1 MVRFL
6 SLFFYFFI
14 FNNVL
19 FSQDTVSVI
28 SYNLLRFNSSTER
41 NLHFRNII
49 EKIKPDVLI
58 TQEMIGQESV
68 NNFLNNVLKNIN
80 EKYKAADF
88 IDDEDTDI
96 DQGLFYNSNKFS
108 FISTSQIDGY
118 PRPVYIFTLKH
129 LDTGEQ
135 FVVYNLHLKAS
146 KGSENEL
153 ARSDQVKELKNYI
166 SETNSNF
173 YIVAGDF
180 NIYSTAESAYKD
192 LFSIT
197 ESGKGNLH
205 DLINV
210 VGTYN
215 DPSNA
220 NIHTQST
227 RTSQF
232 GGGSH
237 GGLDDRFD
245 FILFS
250 DSLMYGDRIFV
261 IDSTY
266 KSFGNDGMHYNSA
279 LNVGPNQEVP
289 MNIAN
294 SLHDASDHLPVFVKI
309 IFSNE
314 KIHREVLNVES
325 YSVSDKL
332 LFYPNPSKNK
342 LNIQSD
348 DHKINKLEIYSL
360 NGTKILDK
368 NINSNSCTIDVSKI
382 NIGNYLIILNFKNF
396 TQKIKFV
403 KK

>member
-6 SLFFYFFI
+6 PLFFSFFLC
-14 FNNVL
+14 NNIL
-19 FSQDTVSVI
+19 FSQDTVSLI

-68 NNFLNNVLKNIN
+68 NNFLNNILKNIN

-96 DQGLFYNSNKFS
+96 DQGLFYNSDKFS

-118 PRPVYIFTLKH
+118 PRPIYIFTLKH

-180 NIYSTAESAYKD
+180 NIYSTTESAYKD

-279 LNVGPNQEVP
+279 LNVGPNQEVS

-314 KIHREVLNVES
+314 KIYREVLNVES

-332 LFYPNPSKNK
+332 LFYPNPTKNK
-342 LNIQSD
+342 LYIQSE

-360 NGTKILDK
+360 NGIKVLDK

-382 NIGNYLIILNFKNF
+382 NIGNYLIILNFKDF

-403 KK
+403 KI

>member
-68 NNFLNNVLKNIN
+68 NNFLNNILKNIN

-180 NIYSTAESAYKD
+180 NIYSTTESAYKD

-279 LNVGPNQEVP
+279 LNVVPNQQVS

>member
-6 SLFFYFFI
+6 PLFFSFFLC
-14 FNNVL
+14 NNIL
-19 FSQDTVSVI
+19 FSQDTVSLI

-68 NNFLNNVLKNIN
+68 NNFLNNILKNIN

-96 DQGLFYNSNKFS
+96 DQGLFYNSDKFS

-118 PRPVYIFTLKH
+118 PRPIYIFTLKH

-180 NIYSTAESAYKD
+180 NIYSTTESAYKD

-314 KIHREVLNVES
+314 KIYREVLNVES

-332 LFYPNPSKNK
+332 LFYPNPTKNK
-342 LNIQSD
+342 LYIQSE

-360 NGTKILDK
+360 NGTKVLDK

-382 NIGNYLIILNFKNF
+382 NIGNYLIILNFKDF

>member
-49 EKIKPDVLI
+49 EKMKPDVLI

-68 NNFLNNVLKNIN
+68 DNFLNNILKNIN

-135 FVVYNLHLKAS
+135 FVVYILHLKAS

-210 VGTYN
+210 VGKYN

-314 KIHREVLNVES
+314 KIYREVLNVES
-325 YSVSDKL
+325 YSLSDKV

-368 NINSNSCTIDVSKI
+368 NINSNSCTIDISKI
-382 NIGNYLIILNFKNF
+382 NIGNYLIILYFKNF

>member
-6 SLFFYFFI
+6 PLFFSFFLCSNI
-14 FNNVL
+14 L

-68 NNFLNNVLKNIN
+68 NNFLNNILKNIN

-96 DQGLFYNSNKFS
+96 DQGLFYNSDKFS

-118 PRPVYIFTLKH
+118 PRPIYIFTLKH

-153 ARSDQVKELKNYI
+153 ARSDQVKELKNHI

-314 KIHREVLNVES
+314 KIYREVLNVES

-332 LFYPNPSKNK
+332 LFYPNPTKNK
-342 LNIQSD
+342 LYIQSE

-360 NGTKILDK
+360 NGTKVLDK

-382 NIGNYLIILNFKNF
+382 NIGNYLIILNFKDF

>member
-180 NIYSTAESAYKD
+180 NIYSTTESAYKD

-266 KSFGNDGMHYNSA
+266 KSFGNDGMHFNSA
-279 LNVGPNQEVP
+279 LNVSPNQEVS

-314 KIHREVLNVES
+314 KIYREVLNVES

-348 DHKINKLEIYSL
+348 DYKINKLEIYSL

-368 NINSNSCTIDVSKI
+368 NINSYSCTIDISKI

>member
-1 MVRFL
+1 
-6 SLFFYFFI
+6 
-14 FNNVL
+14 
-19 FSQDTVSVI
+19 VSVVT
-28 SYNLLRFNSSTER
+28 YNLLRFNSSTDR
-41 NLHFRNII
+41 NLEFKNIM

-68 NNFLNNVLKNIN
+68 NNFLNNILKNIN
-80 EKYKAADF
+80 DKYKAADF
-88 IDDEDTDI
+88 IDDESTDI
-96 DQGLFYNSNKFS
+96 DQGLFYNSKKFN

-118 PRPVYIFTLKH
+118 PRPIYIFTLKH
-129 LDTGEQ
+129 LETGEQ
-135 FVVYNLHLKAS
+135 FVIYNLHLKAS

-173 YIVAGDF
+173 YVVAGDF
-180 NIYSTAESAYKD
+180 NIYSTSESAYKD

-261 IDSTY
+261 VDTTY

-279 LNVGPNQEVP
+279 LNVVPNQEVSI
-289 MNIAN
+289 NLAN
-294 SLHDASDHLPVFVKI
+294 SLHDASDHLPVFVKV
-309 IFSNE
+309 IFSKE
-314 KIHREVLNVES
+314 KIYREVLNVES
-325 YSVSDKL
+325 YSLTDKL
-332 LFYPNPSKNK
+332 LFYPNPSSNK
-342 LNIQSD
+342 LYIQSEEY
-348 DHKINKLEIYSL
+348 KINKLEIYSL
-360 NGTKILDK
+360 NGTKVLDK
-368 NINSNSCTIDVSKI
+368 NINSNSSNIDVSKI
-382 NIGNYLIILNFKNF
+382 NIGNYLIILYFKNF

>member
-6 SLFFYFFI
+6 PLFFSFFLC
-14 FNNVL
+14 NNIL
-19 FSQDTVSVI
+19 FSQDTVSLI

-68 NNFLNNVLKNIN
+68 NNFLNNILKNIN

-96 DQGLFYNSNKFS
+96 DQGLFYNSDKFS

-118 PRPVYIFTLKH
+118 PRPIYIFTLKH

-180 NIYSTAESAYKD
+180 NIYSTTESAYKD

-279 LNVGPNQEVP
+279 LNVGPNQEVS

-314 KIHREVLNVES
+314 KIYREVLNVES

-332 LFYPNPSKNK
+332 LFYPNPTKNK
-342 LNIQSD
+342 LYIQSE

-360 NGTKILDK
+360 NGTKVLDK

-382 NIGNYLIILNFKNF
+382 NIGNYLIILNFKDF

-403 KK
+403 KI

>member
-49 EKIKPDVLI
+49 EKIKPDILI

-68 NNFLNNVLKNIN
+68 NNFLNNILKNIN

-180 NIYSTAESAYKD
+180 NIYSTTESAYKD

-279 LNVGPNQEVP
+279 LNVGPNQEVS

-294 SLHDASDHLPVFVKI
+294 SLHDASDHLPVLVKI

-403 KK
+403 KI

>member
-68 NNFLNNVLKNIN
+68 NNFLNNILKNIN

-96 DQGLFYNSNKFS
+96 NQGLFYNSNKFS

-180 NIYSTAESAYKD
+180 NIYSTTESAYKD

-279 LNVGPNQEVP
+279 LNVVPNQQVS

>member
-68 NNFLNNVLKNIN
+68 NNFLNNILKNIN

-96 DQGLFYNSNKFS
+96 DQGLFYNSDKFS

-118 PRPVYIFTLKH
+118 PRPIYIFTLKH

-153 ARSDQVKELKNYI
+153 ARSDQVKELKNHI

-250 DSLMYGDRIFV
+250 NSLMYGDRIFV

-279 LNVGPNQEVP
+279 LNMGPNQEVS

-314 KIHREVLNVES
+314 KIYREVLNVES

-332 LFYPNPSKNK
+332 LFYPNPTKNK
-342 LNIQSD
+342 LYIQSE

-360 NGTKILDK
+360 NGIKVLDK

-382 NIGNYLIILNFKNF
+382 NIGNYLIILNFKDF

>member
-6 SLFFYFFI
+6 PLFFSFFLC
-14 FNNVL
+14 NNIL
-19 FSQDTVSVI
+19 FSQDTVSLI

-68 NNFLNNVLKNIN
+68 NNFLNNILKNIN

-96 DQGLFYNSNKFS
+96 DQGLFYNSDKFS

-118 PRPVYIFTLKH
+118 PRPIYIFTLKH

-180 NIYSTAESAYKD
+180 NIYSTTESAYKD

-279 LNVGPNQEVP
+279 LNVGPNQEVS

-314 KIHREVLNVES
+314 KIYREVLNVES

-332 LFYPNPSKNK
+332 LFYPNPTKNK
-342 LNIQSD
+342 LYIQSE

-360 NGTKILDK
+360 NGTKVLDK

-382 NIGNYLIILNFKNF
+382 NIGNYLIILNFKDF

>member
-6 SLFFYFFI
+6 PLFFSFFLC
-14 FNNVL
+14 NNIL
-19 FSQDTVSVI
+19 FSQDTVSLI

-68 NNFLNNVLKNIN
+68 NNFLNNILKNIN

-96 DQGLFYNSNKFS
+96 DQGLFYNSDKFS

-118 PRPVYIFTLKH
+118 PRPIYIFTLKH

-180 NIYSTAESAYKD
+180 NIYSTTESAYKD

-227 RTSQF
+227 RTSRF

-279 LNVGPNQEVP
+279 LNVGPNQEVS

-314 KIHREVLNVES
+314 KIYREVLNVES

-332 LFYPNPSKNK
+332 LFYPNPTKNK
-342 LNIQSD
+342 LYIQSE

-360 NGTKILDK
+360 NGIKVLDK

-382 NIGNYLIILNFKNF
+382 NIGNYLIILNFKDF

>member
-6 SLFFYFFI
+6 PLFFSFFLC
-14 FNNVL
+14 NNIL
-19 FSQDTVSVI
+19 FSQDTVSLI

-68 NNFLNNVLKNIN
+68 NNFLNNIIKNIN

-96 DQGLFYNSNKFS
+96 DQGLFYNSDKFS

-118 PRPVYIFTLKH
+118 PRPIYIFTLKH

-180 NIYSTAESAYKD
+180 NIYSTTESAYKD

-279 LNVGPNQEVP
+279 LNVGPNQEVS

-314 KIHREVLNVES
+314 KIYREVLNVES

-332 LFYPNPSKNK
+332 LFYPNPTKNK
-342 LNIQSD
+342 LYIQSE

-360 NGTKILDK
+360 NGIKVLDK

-382 NIGNYLIILNFKNF
+382 NIGNYLIILNFKDF

>member
-68 NNFLNNVLKNIN
+68 NNFLNNILKNIN

-180 NIYSTAESAYKD
+180 NIYSTTESAYKD

-279 LNVGPNQEVP
+279 LNVVPNQQVS

-294 SLHDASDHLPVFVKI
+294 SLHDASDHLPVLVKI

-368 NINSNSCTIDVSKI
+368 NINSYSCTIDVSKI

-403 KK
+403 KI

>member
-6 SLFFYFFI
+6 PLFFSFFLC
-14 FNNVL
+14 NNIL
-19 FSQDTVSVI
+19 FSQDTVSLI

-68 NNFLNNVLKNIN
+68 NNFLNNILKHIN

-96 DQGLFYNSNKFS
+96 DQGLFYNSDKFS

-118 PRPVYIFTLKH
+118 PRPIYIFTLKH

-180 NIYSTAESAYKD
+180 NIYSTTESAYKD

-279 LNVGPNQEVP
+279 LNVGPNQEVS

-314 KIHREVLNVES
+314 KIYREVLNVES

-332 LFYPNPSKNK
+332 LFYPNPTKNK
-342 LNIQSD
+342 LYIQSE

-360 NGTKILDK
+360 NGIKVLDK

>member
-6 SLFFYFFI
+6 PLFFSFFLC
-14 FNNVL
+14 NNIL
-19 FSQDTVSVI
+19 FSQDTVSLI

-68 NNFLNNVLKNIN
+68 NNFLNNILKNIN

-96 DQGLFYNSNKFS
+96 DQGLFYNSDKFS

-118 PRPVYIFTLKH
+118 PRPIYIFTLKH

-180 NIYSTAESAYKD
+180 NIYSTTESAYKD

-279 LNVGPNQEVP
+279 LNVGPNQEVS

-314 KIHREVLNVES
+314 KIYREVLNVES

-332 LFYPNPSKNK
+332 LFYPNPTKNK
-342 LNIQSD
+342 LYIQSE

-360 NGTKILDK
+360 NGIKVLDK

-382 NIGNYLIILNFKNF
+382 NIGNYLIILNFKDF

>member
-1 MVRFL
+1 
-6 SLFFYFFI
+6 
-14 FNNVL
+14 
-19 FSQDTVSVI
+19 
-28 SYNLLRFNSSTER
+28 
-41 NLHFRNII
+41 
-49 EKIKPDVLI
+49 
-58 TQEMIGQESV
+58 MIGQESV
-68 NNFLNNVLKNIN
+68 NNFLNNILKNIN

-153 ARSDQVKELKNYI
+153 ARSDQVKELKNHI

-279 LNVGPNQEVP
+279 LNVGPNQEVS

-314 KIHREVLNVES
+314 KIYREVLNVES

-332 LFYPNPSKNK
+332 LFYPNPTKNK
-342 LNIQSD
+342 LYIQSE

-360 NGTKILDK
+360 NGIKVLDK

-382 NIGNYLIILNFKNF
+382 NIGNYLIILNFKDF

>member
-68 NNFLNNVLKNIN
+68 NNFLNNILKNIN

-279 LNVGPNQEVP
+279 LNVGPNQEVS

-368 NINSNSCTIDVSKI
+368 NINSYSCTIDVSKI

>member
-68 NNFLNNVLKNIN
+68 NNFLNNILKNIN

-180 NIYSTAESAYKD
+180 NIYSTTESAYKD

>member
-6 SLFFYFFI
+6 SLFFTFFL

-19 FSQDTVSVI
+19 FSQDTVTIV
-28 SYNLLRFNSSTER
+28 SYNLLRFNSSTDR
-41 NLHFRNII
+41 NLDFKNIM
-49 EKIKPDVLI
+49 EKIEPDVLV

-68 NNFLNNVLKNIN
+68 NNFLNNILKNIN

-88 IDDEDTDI
+88 IDADDTDI
-96 DQGLFYNSNKFS
+96 DQALFYNSNKFNFVS
-108 FISTSQIDGY
+108 ISQIGGY
-118 PRPVYIFTLKH
+118 PRPIYIFTLKH
-129 LDTGEQ
+129 LETGEQ
-135 FVVYNLHLKAS
+135 FIIYNLHLKAS
-146 KGSENEL
+146 KGGDNEL

-166 SETNSNF
+166 SETNSKF

-180 NIYSTAESAYKD
+180 NIYSTDESAYKD
-192 LFSIT
+192 LFDIT

-215 DPSNA
+215 DPLNA
-220 NIHTQST
+220 KIHTQST

-250 DSLMYGDRIFV
+250 DSVMYGDRIFV

-266 KSFGNDGMHYNSA
+266 KSFGNDGMHYNSS
-279 LNVGPNQEVP
+279 LNVFPNQEVS
-289 MNIAN
+289 MSVAK
-294 SLHDASDHLPVFVKI
+294 SLHDASDHLPVLVKI

-314 KIHREVLNVES
+314 KIFREVLNVES
-325 YSVSDKL
+325 YSLSDEISI
-332 LFYPNPSKNK
+332 YPNPSRDRLFIQSKKNK
-342 LNIQSD
+342 
-348 DHKINKLEIYSL
+348 
-360 NGTKILDK
+360 
-368 NINSNSCTIDVSKI
+368 INSIELYSFSGIKFLDQNVNSTSYRMNLSDL
-382 NIGNYLIILNFKNF
+382 NMGNYLIIINFKNF
-396 TQKIKFV
+396 SKQVKFV

>member
-6 SLFFYFFI
+6 FLFFI
-14 FNNVL
+14 FFL
-19 FSQDTVSVI
+19 FSNLLLSQDTVSIV
-28 SYNLLRFNSSTER
+28 SYNLLRFNSSTDR
-41 NLHFRNII
+41 NLDFKNIM
-49 EKIKPDVLI
+49 EKMEPDVLI
-58 TQEMIGQESV
+58 TQEMMGQESV
-68 NNFLNNVLKNIN
+68 DNFLNNILKNIN
-80 EKYKAADF
+80 GKYKAADF

-96 DQGLFYNSNKFS
+96 DQGLFYNSNKFN
-108 FISTSQIDGY
+108 FVSTSQIDGY
-118 PRPVYIFTLKH
+118 PRPIYIFTLKH
-129 LDTGEQ
+129 LETGEQ
-135 FVVYNLHLKAS
+135 FIIYNLHLKAS

-173 YIVAGDF
+173 YVVAGDF
-180 NIYSTAESAYKD
+180 NIYSTTESAYKD

-210 VGTYN
+210 VGVYN

-279 LNVGPNQEVP
+279 LNVGPNQEVS
-289 MNIAN
+289 MSIAN

-314 KIHREVLNVES
+314 KIYREVLNIES
-325 YSVSDKL
+325 YSLSDKL
-332 LFYPNPSKNK
+332 LFYPNPTSNK
-342 LNIQSD
+342 LFIQSE
-348 DHKINKLEIYSL
+348 DHKINRIEMYSL
-360 NGTKILDK
+360 NGTKILDR
-368 NINSNSCTIDVSKI
+368 NINSNSYTLDISNI
-382 NIGNYLIILNFKNF
+382 SIGNYLFILNFKNF

>member
-68 NNFLNNVLKNIN
+68 NNFLNNILKNIN

-180 NIYSTAESAYKD
+180 NIYSTTESAYKD

-279 LNVGPNQEVP
+279 LNVGPNQEVS

>member
-1 MVRFL
+1 
-6 SLFFYFFI
+6 
-14 FNNVL
+14 
-19 FSQDTVSVI
+19 VSVVT
-28 SYNLLRFNSSTER
+28 YNLLRFNSSTDR
-41 NLHFRNII
+41 NLEFKNIM

-68 NNFLNNVLKNIN
+68 NNFLNNILKNIN
-80 EKYKAADF
+80 DKYKAADF
-88 IDDEDTDI
+88 IDDEGTDI
-96 DQGLFYNSNKFS
+96 DQGLFYNSKKFN

-118 PRPVYIFTLKH
+118 PRPIYIFTLKH
-129 LDTGEQ
+129 LETGEQ
-135 FVVYNLHLKAS
+135 FVIYNLHLKAS

-173 YIVAGDF
+173 YVVAGDF
-180 NIYSTAESAYKD
+180 NIYSTSESAYKD

-261 IDSTY
+261 VDTTY

-279 LNVGPNQEVP
+279 LNVVPNQEVSI
-289 MNIAN
+289 NLAN
-294 SLHDASDHLPVFVKI
+294 SLHDASDHLPVFVKV
-309 IFSNE
+309 IFSKE
-314 KIHREVLNVES
+314 KIYREVLNVES
-325 YSVSDKL
+325 YSLTDKL
-332 LFYPNPSKNK
+332 LFYPNPSSNK
-342 LNIQSD
+342 LYIQSEEY
-348 DHKINKLEIYSL
+348 KINKLEIYSL
-360 NGTKILDK
+360 NGTKVLDK
-368 NINSNSCTIDVSKI
+368 NINSNTSNIDVSKI
-382 NIGNYLIILNFKNF
+382 NIGNYLIILYFKNF

>member
-68 NNFLNNVLKNIN
+68 NNFLNNILKNIN

-180 NIYSTAESAYKD
+180 NIYSTTESAYKD

-279 LNVGPNQEVP
+279 LNVGPNQEVS

-294 SLHDASDHLPVFVKI
+294 SLHDASDHLPVLVKI

-403 KK
+403 KI